1 MAVELK
7 CHNID
12 IIRWTQ
18 ERKEKEEKK
27 GKKIGYNKI
36 GIKGIKEIK
45 HYFEKVTLQETY
57 RNFTKR

>member
-18 ERKEKEEKK
+18 ERKKKEEKK
-27 GKKIGYNKI
+27 RKKEDMIEQNKN
-36 GIKGIKEIK
+36 KRYQRNK
-45 HYFEKVTLQETY
+45 TLL
-57 RNFTKR
+57 